1 MSRVAS
7 CFLPARCLPLVRA
20 AWLHNSSIWYRPPIY
35 DWCFR
40 GHRPLTSLRAVG
52 VGAQG
57 LQVRDGGS
65 TPSPGPTDAAAE
77 RRSSLLSVLRS
88 RGLLADVAGGAEG
101 LTAAA
106 AAGPLR
112 VYCGFDPTA
121 QSLHLGNLLCL
132 MVLAWFQRCGHQ
144 AVALMGGATG
154 RIGDPS
160 GKSSERP
167 VLDEAEVAANAASIA
182 RNVEALLQRV
192 PGSTG
197 EAPLVLDN
205 YEWWSGMGLLDFLRD
220 VGRHARVGTMLA
232 KDSVRTRLESET
244 GISFTEFSY
253 QLLQGQDFV
262 HLRKTHGVRVQVG
275 GSDQWGNITAGTEL
289 IRKTMDADAFGL
301 TVPLLLK
308 SDGTKFGKSEGGAIW
323 LSPAKLSPYAFYQA
337 LLATA
342 DDDVARMLR
351 ALTFLPLEQIDAL
364 LAPGQPPAAAQRALA
379 AEVTRFVHGEDGLRD
394 ALAAT
399 RALAPG
405 SSEGSVDLQTLEA
418 AVAGG
423 APKFAVDREAA
434 LGGPLIDLLVR
445 VGAQPSKG
453 AARRL
458 VQGRGL
464 RVNNKVVTD
473 EGRGLAADDLVDGR
487 LVMVSLGKK
496 KKLVLELGV
505 AP

>member
-244 GISFTEFSY
+244 GISFTEFSWS
-253 QLLQGQDFV
+253 
-262 HLRKTHGVRVQVG
+262 R
-275 GSDQWGNITAGTEL
+275 
-289 IRKTMDADAFGL
+289 L
-301 TVPLLLK
+301 TPCWRPASRPRRL
-308 SDGTKFGKSEGGAIW
+308 SERW
-323 LSPAKLSPYAFYQA
+323 RRRSPASC
-337 LLATA
+337 T
-342 DDDVARMLR
+342 ARMGCGTRWPPPGPSPRGPAR
-351 ALTFLPLEQIDAL
+351 AAWTYRPWRRRW
-364 LAPGQPPAAAQRALA
+364 RAG
-379 AEVTRFVHGEDGLRD
+379 R
-394 ALAAT
+394 
-399 RALAPG
+399 P
-405 SSEGSVDLQTLEA
+405 SSPWTVRRRW
-418 AVAGG
+418 GG
-423 APKFAVDREAA
+423 R
-434 LGGPLIDLLVR
+434 
-445 VGAQPSKG
+445 
-453 AARRL
+453 
-458 VQGRGL
+458 
-464 RVNNKVVTD
+464 
-473 EGRGLAADDLVDGR
+473 
-487 LVMVSLGKK
+487 
-496 KKLVLELGV
+496 
-505 AP
+505 